1 MNPRL
6 GILPPGGTNFSQPCV
21 VRDVL
26 DRVGDQWSL
35 LVLAHLAEQ
44 PMRFSVLHRAIG
56 DISKQV
62 LSRTLRKLEE
72 DGLVTRTVYA
82 STPPRV
88 DYALS
93 AMGKSF
99 LGPLKSLMDWA
110 DDHHLAIVDARSSFQ
125 ATRTNE

>member
-1 MNPRL
+1 MNTRL
-6 GILPPGGTNFSQPCV
+6 GILPPGGANFSQPCV

-35 LVLAHLAEQ
+35 LVLAHLGEQ
-44 PMRFSVLHRAIG
+44 SMRFNALHRAIG

-72 DGLVTRTVYA
+72 DGLVTRTVHA

-93 AMGKSF
+93 AMGQSF
-99 LGPLKSLMDWA
+99 LTPLKTLMDWA
-110 DDHHLAIVDARSSFQ
+110 DDHHLAILDARANFQ
-125 ATRTNE
+125 ATRTDD